1 MQKYV
6 IRVGIGRE
14 AYGRV
19 RECVCAHAD
28 MEKPV
33 ATLSERRPQE
43 GMLTAREENDRP
55 TEARI

>member
-1 MQKYV
+1 MGVYV
-6 IRVGIGRE
+6 RML
-14 AYGRV
+14 YG
-19 RECVCAHAD
+19 ECVCAHAD